1 MKSNYGEGS
10 IRQKPNG
17 HWEGRVSIQGER
29 KSFSGKTKKE
39 VVDRMKRCKA
49 EAALG
54 LYVKDPRITFSEWL
68 RVWLDRYC
76 LSVKDTTK
84 AKYASDIRLYI
95 EPHLGKISLSKL
107 SGADIQGCYTKLIT
121 KGLCPKTIRNIHG
134 TIHKALAQ
142 AVKLRVIL
150 VNPAD
155 ACDLPKVIRK
165 EMNPIADDLLGR
177 FLSKIRNSKFG
188 SYYYV
193 MIFTGLRRSELLGL
207 TWDCIDFRKGTMR
220 IYRQWSK
227 HPTEP
232 GYCFAPLKNSKER
245 TIRPAESVMRMLK
258 AVKKKQ
264 AGLRLQAG
272 ADWENPE
279 GFVFVNEKGHFLN
292 GNTVFREFKRIVREL
307 GIEETRLHDLR
318 HTFAML
324 SLENGTD
331 VKTLSQTL
339 GHATTAF
346 TMDVYGHVSE
356 KMQRDAAQRMEE
368 RIQGIK

>member
-1 MKSNYGEGS
+1 MKSRYGEGS

-54 LYVKDPRITFSEWL
+54 LYIKDPRITFGEWL
-68 RVWLDRYC
+68 QVWLDKYC

-95 EPHLGKISLSKL
+95 EPNLGKISLGKL
-107 SGADIQGCYTKLIT
+107 GGADIQACYALLLSR
-121 KGLCPKTIRNIHG
+121 GLCPKTIRNIHG
-134 TIHKALAQ
+134 TVHKALAQ
-142 AVKLRVIL
+142 AVKLRIIL

-165 EMNPIADDLLGR
+165 EMNPIADDFLGR
-177 FLSKIRNSKFG
+177 FLSEIRNSKFENF
-188 SYYYV
+188 YYV
-193 MIFTGLRRSELLGL
+193 MVFTGLRRAELLGL
-207 TWDCIDFRKGTMR
+207 TWDCIDFKKGTIR

-227 HPTEP
+227 HPTEQ
-232 GYCFAPLKNSKER
+232 GYRFAPLKSSKER
-245 TIRPAESVMRMLK
+245 TIRPAESVMQRLK
-258 AVKKKQ
+258 AIKKRQ
-264 AGLRLQAG
+264 AELRLQAG
-272 ADWENPE
+272 ADWENSE

-356 KMQRDAAQRMEE
+356 KMQKDAAQRMEE
-368 RIQGIK
+368 RIQGMR

>member
-1 MKSNYGEGS
+1 MKNSYGEGS
-10 IRQKPNG
+10 IRQKANG
-17 HWEGRVSIQGER
+17 RWEGRISIQGER

-54 LYVKDPRITFSEWL
+54 LYIKDPRITFGEWL
-68 RVWLDRYC
+68 HVWLDKYC

-84 AKYASDIRLYI
+84 AKYASDIRLYV
-95 EPHLGKISLSKL
+95 EPNLGKISLGKL
-107 SGADIQGCYTKLIT
+107 GGADIQACYARLLSR
-121 KGLCPKTIRNIHG
+121 GLCPKTIRNIHG

-142 AVKLRVIL
+142 AVKLRIIL
-150 VNPAD
+150 GNPAD

-177 FLSKIRNSKFG
+177 FLAEIRNSKFEN
-188 SYYYV
+188 YYYV
-193 MIFTGLRRSELLGL
+193 MVFTGLRRAELLGL
-207 TWDCIDFRKGTMR
+207 TWDCIDFKKGTMR

-232 GYCFAPLKNSKER
+232 GYRFASLKNGKER
-245 TIRPAESVMRMLK
+245 TIRPAESVMQVLK
-258 AVKKKQ
+258 TMKKKQ
-264 AGLRLQAG
+264 VELRLQAG
-272 ADWENPE
+272 ADWENSE

-356 KMQRDAAQRMEE
+356 KMQKDAAQRMEE
-368 RIQGIK
+368 RIRGMR